1 MRSLLRTFRYYC
13 ERMGFRFRLRSFLF
27 FDLRLSSAQLEPT
40 ENDLKIRS
48 IDLAELRAEH
58 VIGWL
63 SFDQAQKHLAEPHFR
78 LFVAF
83 MDNTPVGSC
92 WLESKTGE
100 LDFLDFHEELPAN
113 SAYVTHLIVKA
124 EKRGFGVAERLIGFA
139 CAEAARNGKER
150 MVICC
155 VPENTAVRK
164 TISKRPWENYLT
176 IYYFRFMVLRLY
188 LCFRANGLVRDLSI
202 SMNHES
208 LRLLQRDKKLTT

>member
-1 MRSLLRTFRYYC
+1 MRKLLNIFRYYL
-13 ERMGFRFRLRSFLF
+13 ERMGFRIRLRSFLF
-27 FDLRLSSAQLEPT
+27 FDLELPITQPEPT
-40 ENDLKIRS
+40 EINLKIRS

-63 SFDQAQKHLAEPHFR
+63 TFDQAEKHLAQPHFR

-83 MDNTPVGSC
+83 MDDIPVGSC
-92 WLESKTGE
+92 WLESETGE
-100 LDFLDFHEELPAN
+100 LDFLDFQEKLPAK

-139 CAEAARNGKER
+139 CAEAVRIGKER

-164 TISKRPWENYLT
+164 TISKRPWNKYLT
-176 IYYFRFMVLRLY
+176 IFYFRFIVLRFY
-188 LCFRANGLVRDLSI
+188 LCFRTNGPIQDMSI
-202 SMNHES
+202 SMNHRS
-208 LRLLQRDKKLTT
+208 LRLLQRIKS